1 LYHSKLVDM
10 KTILLIFIL
19 VFAGLYACNSGDK
32 SKPAGAEGWLKGDEN
47 QKFETIARQ
56 LRGFDMAMV
65 ETGYR
70 YQELYWAG
78 KDENWDYAVYQAEKI
93 KVAIENG
100 LERRP
105 KRAASAQDFLN
116 IALPDMNKAIDSRDT
131 IQFKQSFNT
140 LTANCMACH
149 ALEKVPFV
157 TVKIPVERQSPVR
170 K

>member
-1 LYHSKLVDM
+1 MKAIPTLY
-10 KTILLIFIL
+10 IL
-19 VFAGLYACNSGDK
+19 VFAGLFACNTGDK
-32 SKPAGAEGWLKGDEN
+32 SQPSGAEGWLKGDDN
-47 QKFETIARQ
+47 QKFETVAKQ

-78 KDENWDYAVYQAEKI
+78 KDENWEYAAYQSEKI

-105 KRAASAQDFLN
+105 KRAASAQHFLN
-116 IALPDMNKAIDSRDT
+116 IALPEIGKAISSRDT
-131 IQFKQSFNT
+131 IQFKQAFT
-140 LTANCMACH
+140 VLTANCLSCH
-149 ALEKVPFV
+149 AMEKVPFI

>member
-1 LYHSKLVDM
+1 MLCIS
-10 KTILLIFIL
+10 TI
-19 VFAGLYACNSGDK
+19 VFLFACNSQEENK
-32 SKPAGAEGWLKGDEN
+32 SSGIDGWLKGDKN
-47 QKFETIARQ
+47 QKFETIAKQ

-78 KDENWDYAVYQAEKI
+78 KDENWEYAAYQAEKI

-105 KRAASAQDFLN
+105 KRAASAQNFLN
-116 IALPDMNKAIDSRDT
+116 IVLPEMSKAIASKDT
-131 IQFKQSFNT
+131 AQFTQAFT
-140 LTANCMACH
+140 ALTANCLACH
-149 ALEKVPFV
+149 ALEKVAYV
-157 TVKIPVERQSPVR
+157 TVKTPLERQSPVR

>member
-1 LYHSKLVDM
+1 
-10 KTILLIFIL
+10 
-19 VFAGLYACNSGDK
+19 
-32 SKPAGAEGWLKGDEN
+32 LKGDEN
-47 QKFETIARQ
+47 QKFETIAKQ

-78 KDENWDYAVYQAEKI
+78 KDENWEYAAYQAEKI

-105 KRAASAQDFLN
+105 KRAASAQNFLN
-116 IALPDMNKAIDSRDT
+116 VALPEIGKAIATRDT
-131 IQFKQSFNT
+131 IQFKQAFT
-140 LTANCMACH
+140 ALTANCMACH
-149 ALEKVPFV
+149 ALEKVSFV
-157 TVKIPVERQSPVR
+157 TVKTPVERQSPVG

>member
-1 LYHSKLVDM
+1 M
-10 KTILLIFIL
+10 KVFSMIMGMLLIVVLFS
-19 VFAGLYACNSGDK
+19 CNNNK
-32 SKPAGAEGWLKGDEN
+32 ENKPVGADGWLKGAESE
-47 QKFETIARQ
+47 KFETVARQ

-78 KDENWDYAVYQAEKI
+78 KDENWEYATYQSGKI
-93 KVAIENG
+93 RTAIGNG

-105 KRAASAQDFLN
+105 KRAASAQNFLT
-116 IALPDMNKAIDSRDT
+116 IALPQMDSAIASRDT
-131 IQFKQSFNT
+131 LQFKQAFDA

-149 ALEKVPFV
+149 ALEKVPFF
-157 TVKIPVERQSPVR
+157 TVKTPVERQSPIR

>member
-1 LYHSKLVDM
+1 M
-10 KTILLIFIL
+10 KTILLLFVL
-19 VFAGLYACNSGDK
+19 VIASLYACNTGNK
-32 SKPAGAEGWLKGDEN
+32 SRPSGAEGWLNGDEN
-47 QKFETIARQ
+47 MKFETVAKH

-78 KDENWDYAVYQAEKI
+78 KDENWEYATYQAEKI

-116 IALPDMNKAIDSRDT
+116 ITLPETGKAIAGRDT
-131 IQFKQSFNT
+131 IQFKQAFT
-140 LTANCMACH
+140 ALTANCMACH
-149 ALEKVPFV
+149 ALEKVSFI
-157 TVKIPVERQSPVR
+157 TVRTPVERQSPVY

>member
-1 LYHSKLVDM
+1 M
-10 KTILLIFIL
+10 KTILFLFIL
-19 VFAGLYACNSGDK
+19 VFASLYACNTRDK
-32 SKPAGAEGWLKGDEN
+32 SQPSGADGWLKGDEN
-47 QKFETIARQ
+47 QKFETVAKQ

-78 KDENWDYAVYQAEKI
+78 KDENWEYAAYQAEKI

-105 KRAASAQDFLN
+105 KRAASAQNFLN
-116 IALPDMNKAIDSRDT
+116 VALPEIGKAIASRDT
-131 IQFKQSFNT
+131 IQFKQTFTT
-140 LTANCMACH
+140 LTANCIACH
-149 ALEKVPFV
+149 ALEKVSFV
-157 TVKIPVERQSPVR
+157 TVKTPVERQSPVR

>member
-1 LYHSKLVDM
+1 M
-10 KTILLIFIL
+10 LIVVLFSCKKNDENKAI
-19 VFAGLYACNSGDK
+19 
-32 SKPAGAEGWLKGDEN
+32 GAEGWLKGDET
-47 QKFETIARQ
+47 QKFETVAKQ

-78 KDENWDYAVYQAEKI
+78 KDENWEYAAYQSGKI
-93 KVAIENG
+93 RTAIENG

-105 KRAASAQDFLN
+105 KRAASAQNFLT
-116 IALPDMNKAIDSRDT
+116 IALPGMDSAIASRDT
-131 IQFKQSFNT
+131 LQFKQAFNS

-149 ALEKVPFV
+149 AMEKVSYV
-157 TVKIPVERQSPVR
+157 TVKIPVDRQSPVR

>member
-1 LYHSKLVDM
+1 M
-10 KTILLIFIL
+10 KTIIQIL
-19 VFAGLYACNSGDK
+19 GISTIVFLFGCNSRDENKASGTD
-32 SKPAGAEGWLKGDEN
+32 GWLKGDEN
-47 QKFETIARQ
+47 QKIETIAKQ

-78 KDENWDYAVYQAEKI
+78 KDENWEYAAYQAEKI

-105 KRAASAQDFLN
+105 KRAASAQNFLN
-116 IALPDMNKAIDSRDT
+116 ISLPEIGKAIANRDST
-131 IQFKQSFNT
+131 QFTLAFT
-140 LTANCMACH
+140 ALTANCLACH
-149 ALEKVPFV
+149 ALEKVAYV
-157 TVKIPVERQSPVR
+157 TVKTPVERQSPVR

>member
-1 LYHSKLVDM
+1 MKPIVILYV
-10 KTILLIFIL
+10 L
-19 VFAGLYACNSGDK
+19 VFACLTSCNASEEENPSGTD
-32 SKPAGAEGWLKGDEN
+32 GWLKGDES
-47 QKFETIARQ
+47 QKFETIAKQ

-70 YQELYWAG
+70 YQELFWAG
-78 KDENWDYAVYQAEKI
+78 KDENWEYAAYQSEKI
-93 KVAIENG
+93 RVAIENG

-116 IALPDMNKAIDSRDT
+116 IALPGMDKAIAGRDT
-131 IQFKQSFNT
+131 IQFKQAFT
-140 LTANCMACH
+140 ALTANCLACH
-149 ALEKVPFV
+149 SLEKVPFV

>member
-1 LYHSKLVDM
+1 MKAILMLLV
-10 KTILLIFIL
+10 L
-19 VFAGLYACNSGDK
+19 VSLYACNNGDT
-32 SKPAGAEGWLKGDEN
+32 SKPSGADGWLKGDEN
-47 QKFETIARQ
+47 QKFATIAKQ

-78 KDENWDYAVYQAEKI
+78 KDENWEYAAYQAEKI
-93 KVAIENG
+93 KVAVENG

-105 KRAASAQDFLN
+105 KRAVSAQDFLH
-116 IALPDMNKAIDSRDT
+116 IALPEIGKAIAGRDT
-131 IQFKQSFNT
+131 IQFNRAFT
-140 LTANCMACH
+140 ALTANCLACH
-149 ALEKVPFV
+149 ASEKVSFV

>member
-1 LYHSKLVDM
+1 M

-19 VFAGLYACNSGDK
+19 VIASLYACNSGDK
-32 SKPAGAEGWLKGDEN
+32 SQPSGAEGWLKGDEN
-47 QKFETIARQ
+47 MKFETVAKQ
-56 LRGFDMAMV
+56 LRGFDMAMI

-78 KDENWDYAVYQAEKI
+78 KDENWEYATYQVEKI

-116 IALPDMNKAIDSRDT
+116 IALPEIGKAIANKDT
-131 IQFKQSFNT
+131 IQFKQAFT
-140 LTANCMACH
+140 ALTANCLACH
-149 ALEKVPFV
+149 ALEKVSFV
-157 TVKIPVERQSPVR
+157 TVKTPVERQSPVR

>member
-1 LYHSKLVDM
+1 M
-10 KTILLIFIL
+10 KAILILLIF
-19 VFAGLYACNSGDK
+19 VGLYACDTGDK
-32 SKPAGAEGWLKGDEN
+32 SKPSGAEGWLKGDEN
-47 QKFETIARQ
+47 QKFETIAKQ

-78 KDENWDYAVYQAEKI
+78 KDENWEYAAYQAEKI

-105 KRAASAQDFLN
+105 KRAASAQNFLN
-116 IALPDMNKAIDSRDT
+116 IALPEMGKAIASRDT
-131 IQFKQSFNT
+131 IQFKQAFTT
-140 LTANCMACH
+140 LTANCIACH
-149 ALEKVPFV
+149 VLEKVSFV
-157 TVKIPVERQSPVR
+157 TVKTPVERQSPVR

>member
-1 LYHSKLVDM
+1 MVV
-10 KTILLIFIL
+10 ILF
-19 VFAGLYACNSGDK
+19 ACNGRDENKASGTD
-32 SKPAGAEGWLKGDEN
+32 GWLKGDEN
-47 QKFETIARQ
+47 QKLETIAKQ

-78 KDENWDYAVYQAEKI
+78 KDENWEYASYQAEKI

-105 KRAASAQDFLN
+105 KRAESAQNFLN
-116 IALPDMNKAIDSRDT
+116 VALPEIDRAIASKDT
-131 IQFKQSFNT
+131 AQFTQAFAA
-140 LTANCMACH
+140 LTANCLACH
-149 ALEKVPFV
+149 ALEKVAYV
-157 TVKIPVERQSPVR
+157 TVKTPVERQSPVR

>member
-1 LYHSKLVDM
+1 MM
-10 KTILLIFIL
+10 KTVTALLILTLFSCSQKQPDVQGNWI
-19 VFAGLYACNSGDK
+19 
-32 SKPAGAEGWLKGDEN
+32 KGTE
-47 QKFETIARQ
+47 QEQIETIERH

-78 KDENWDYAVYQAEKI
+78 KDENWDYAAYQAGKI
-93 KVAIENG
+93 RTAIENG

-105 KRAASAQDFLN
+105 KRIASAQDFLN
-116 IALPDMNKAIDSRDT
+116 ITLPEMDKTIASRDT
-131 IQFKQSFNT
+131 LQFKQAFNS

-149 ALEKVPFV
+149 ALEKVSYV
-157 TVKIPVERQSPVR
+157 TVKIPIDRQSPVR